1 LQAWRSG
8 SRSPLQNVRD
18 EQAPDNKRIVDQVA
32 HLVPVW
38 DFGRPAW
45 LSDRPDLWR
54 DFSHYSTTVADM
66 MVQRIFGAATSAPMD
81 FGRLRGQ

>member
-54 DFSHYSTTVADM
+54 DFSHYSTTIAD
-66 MVQRIFGAATSAPMD
+66 GGSSAPRHP
-81 FGRLRGQ
+81 GRWILAG